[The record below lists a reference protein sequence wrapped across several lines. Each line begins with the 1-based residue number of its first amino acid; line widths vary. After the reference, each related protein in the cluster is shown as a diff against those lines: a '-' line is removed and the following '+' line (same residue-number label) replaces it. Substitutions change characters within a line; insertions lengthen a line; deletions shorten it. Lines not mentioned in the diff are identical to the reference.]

1 LANLAGTSGSLQF
14 DPTMGFQDP
23 ALVASI
29 LASAVDV
36 TILMTAEGI
45 ICDQVLAASEMPRS
59 MFTGWP
65 GKSLADTVTVESR
78 IKIEQL
84 LGEAGNGN
92 PRWRQVNHPMVGGL
106 DIPISYSAVKAG
118 PNGHIIAIGRD
129 MSTVSQLQ
137 QRLLSAE
144 QAVEQ
149 EYQRL
154 RNSETRFRVL
164 LQSATDAIMIV
175 DARSGRVAE
184 CNPASSALLGRP
196 LKRIEGAMLED
207 VFTADDWAS
216 IKIALDIL
224 RNSGRSEDIVLRPS
238 EDRQQAVLSFS
249 MFRQENS
256 TYYLLRM
263 VPHAI
268 GISAVVLPKA
278 QSKVVKIISEMPDGF
293 IVTDTD
299 MKVLT
304 ANAAFLE
311 LVQLASEEQARG
323 ISLDTWL
330 GRRGVDVSQM
340 VSQLKD
346 KGEIR
351 NFHTIVRGQFGAVE
365 DVEVSAV
372 AVMEG
377 ETPCFGFAL
386 HHVSRQA
393 ANTNSKKQDQG
404 LLRSVDEFTK
414 LVGKVPLK
422 ELVRESTDIIER
434 LCIEAAL
441 QMNGDNRA
449 NAAEMLGLSRQSL
462 YVKLHRYGIDD
473 MGLSESSN

>member
-1 LANLAGTSGSLQF
+1 MGIFDGSAGILQN
-14 DPTMGFQDP
+14 DPSMGLQDP
-23 ALVASI
+23 AVVASI

-36 TILMTAEGI
+36 TVLMTRDGI
-45 ICDQVLAASEMPRS
+45 ICDQVIAGPDLPRS
-59 MFTGWP
+59 LFTGWP
-65 GKSLADTVTVESR
+65 GKSLSDTVTVESR
-78 IKIEQL
+78 SKIEQL
-84 LGEAGNGN
+84 IGEAGNGM
-92 PRWRQVNHPMVGGL
+92 PLRWRQVNHPMHGEV

-129 MSTVSQLQ
+129 MSNVSKLQ
-137 QRLLSAE
+137 RRLLSAE

-175 DARSGRVAE
+175 DARTGRVAE
-184 CNPASSALLGRP
+184 CNLASATLLGRQF
-196 LKRIEGAMLED
+196 KRIEGAIIED
-207 VFTADDWAS
+207 VFSPEDWAVV
-216 IKIALDIL
+216 KVALDSL
-224 RNSGRSEDIVLRPS
+224 RNAGRTEDIVLSPS
-238 EDRQQAVLSFS
+238 EERQQAVLSFS

-256 TYYLLRM
+256 TYFLLRM
-263 VPHAI
+263 VPHAV
-268 GISAVVLPKA
+268 GTSAVVLPKA

-293 IVTDTD
+293 VVTDIELNI
-299 MKVLT
+299 LT
-304 ANAAFLE
+304 ANSAFLE
-311 LVQLASEEQARG
+311 FVQLASEEQARG
-323 ISLDTWL
+323 MNLDNWL
-330 GRRGVDVSQM
+330 GRRGVDVGMM
-340 VSQLKD
+340 VSQLQD

-372 AVMEG
+372 AVTEG

-386 HHVSRQA
+386 HHVSRQKL
-393 ANTNSKKQDQG
+393 NTSKQDQG

-473 MGLSESSN
+473 VATNELSN

>member
-1 LANLAGTSGSLQF
+1 MSASTSSSLQF
-14 DPTMGFQDP
+14 DPAMGLQDP

-29 LASAVDV
+29 LATAVDV
-36 TILMTAEGI
+36 TILMTADGI
-45 ICDQVLAASEMPRS
+45 ICDQVLAGSEMPRS
-59 MFTGWP
+59 LFMGWP
-65 GKSLADTVTVESR
+65 GKALSDTVTIESR
-78 IKIEQL
+78 SKIEQL
-84 LGEAGNGN
+84 IGEAGNGT
-92 PRWRQVNHPMVGGL
+92 PRWRQVNHPVHGGL
-106 DIPISYSAVKAG
+106 DIPISYSALKAG
-118 PNGHIIAIGRD
+118 PHGHIIAIGRD
-129 MSTVSQLQ
+129 MSSVSQLQ

-175 DARSGRVAE
+175 DARTARVAE
-184 CNPASSALLGRP
+184 CNPASAMILGRS
-196 LKRIEGAMLED
+196 LKRIEGANLDD
-207 VFTADDWAS
+207 VFSAEDWAL
-216 IKIALDIL
+216 IKVSLEGL
-224 RNSGRSEDIVLRPS
+224 RTTGRTDDIVLRPS
-238 EDRQQAVLSFS
+238 EDQQQAVLSFS
-249 MFRQENS
+249 MFRQESS

-268 GISAVVLPKA
+268 GVSAVVLPKA

-299 MKVLT
+299 MKILT
-304 ANAAFLE
+304 ANSAFLE

-323 ISLDTWL
+323 MSLETWL
-330 GRRGVDVSQM
+330 GRRGIDIGQM

-372 AVMEG
+372 SVMEG
-377 ETPCFGFAL
+377 ETPCFGFSL

-393 ANTNSKKQDQG
+393 ANSNKKQDQG

-449 NAAEMLGLSRQSL
+449 GAAEMLGLSRQSL
-462 YVKLHRYGIDD
+462 YVKLHRYGIDE
-473 MGLSESSN
+473 MGLPETSN

>member
-1 LANLAGTSGSLQF
+1 MSAMSVDPAIVLQ
-14 DPTMGFQDP
+14 DPTI
-23 ALVASI
+23 VASI
-29 LASAVDV
+29 LAAAVDV
-36 TILMTAEGI
+36 TVLMTPDGV
-45 ICDQVLAASEMPRS
+45 ICDQVIAGPELPRNL
-59 MFTGWP
+59 FTGWP
-65 GKSLADTVTVESR
+65 GKSLSDTVTVESR
-78 IKIEQL
+78 PKIEQL
-84 LGEAGNGN
+84 LGEATGGLP
-92 PRWRQVNHPMVGGL
+92 PRWRQVNHPLHGEL
-106 DIPISYSAVKAG
+106 DIPISYSAVRAG
-118 PNGHIIAIGRD
+118 PQGHIIAIGRD
-129 MSTVSQLQ
+129 MSNMSKLQ
-137 QRLLSAE
+137 KRLLSAE

-184 CNPASSALLGRP
+184 CNPASATLLGRQ
-196 LKRIEGAMLED
+196 LKRVQGASLED
-207 VFTADDWAS
+207 VFNADDW
-216 IKIALDIL
+216 KVVKVALESL
-224 RNSGRSEDIVLRPS
+224 RNNGRTDEIVLMPS
-238 EDRQQAVLSFS
+238 EERQQAVLSFS
-249 MFRQENS
+249 MFRQENA
-256 TYYLLRM
+256 TYFLLRM
-263 VPHAI
+263 VPHAV
-268 GISAVVLPKA
+268 GNSAVVLPKA

-293 IVTDTD
+293 VVTDTEL
-299 MKVLT
+299 KVLT

-323 ISLDTWL
+323 MSLENWL
-330 GRRGVDVSQM
+330 GRRGVDVGMM
-340 VSQLKD
+340 VSQLQD

-351 NFHTIVRGQFGAVE
+351 NFHTIVRGQFGSVE

-372 AVMEG
+372 AVTEG

-386 HHVSRQA
+386 HHVSRQKA
-393 ANTNSKKQDQG
+393 AVNNKQDQG

-449 NAAEMLGLSRQSL
+449 GAAEMLGLSRQSL

-473 MGLSESSN
+473 MGGNETSN

>member
-1 LANLAGTSGSLQF
+1 MTINVGSSSYLPY
-14 DPTMGFQDP
+14 DPAMGLQDP

-36 TILMTAEGI
+36 TILMNSEGV
-45 ICDQVLAASEMPRS
+45 ICDQVIAGADLPRN

-65 GKSLADTVTVESR
+65 GKSMYETVTVESR
-78 IKIEQL
+78 SKIEQL
-84 LGEAGNGN
+84 LGEAGNGM
-92 PRWRQVNHPMVGGL
+92 PRWRQVNHPLLGGL
-106 DIPISYSAVKAG
+106 DVPISYSAVKAG
-118 PNGHIIAIGRD
+118 PQGHIIAIGRD

-164 LQSATDAIMIV
+164 LQSATDAIIIV

-184 CNPASSALLGRP
+184 CNPASANLLGRS
-196 LKRIEGAMLED
+196 LKRIEGANFED
-207 VFTADDWAS
+207 IFAPEDWADV
-216 IKIALDIL
+216 KVALENL
-224 RNSGRSEDIVLRPS
+224 RNAGRTEDIVLRPS
-238 EDRQQAVLSFS
+238 QDRQQAVLSFS

-263 VPHAI
+263 VPHAV
-268 GISAVVLPKA
+268 GTSAVILPKA

-299 MKVLT
+299 MKILT
-304 ANAAFLE
+304 ANSAFLE

-323 ISLDTWL
+323 MTLDNWL
-330 GRRGVDVSQM
+330 GRRGVDVGLM
-340 VSQLKD
+340 VSQLEL

-372 AVMEG
+372 AVTEG
-377 ETPCFGFAL
+377 ETPCFGFSL
-386 HHVSRQA
+386 HHVSRQK
-393 ANTNSKKQDQG
+393 ANNTKQDQS

-449 NAAEMLGLSRQSL
+449 GAAEMLGLSRQSL

-473 MGLSESSN
+473 MGLTETAN

>member
-1 LANLAGTSGSLQF
+1 
-14 DPTMGFQDP
+14 MGLQDP
-23 ALVASI
+23 AIVASI

-36 TILMTAEGI
+36 TVLMTPDGV
-45 ICDQVLAASEMPRS
+45 ICDQVIAGPSLPSNL
-59 MFTGWP
+59 FTGWP
-65 GKSLADTVTVESR
+65 GKALSDTVTVESR
-78 IKIEQL
+78 SKIEQL
-84 LGEAGNGN
+84 LGEVGNGML
-92 PRWRQVNHPMVGGL
+92 PRWRQVNHPLRGEV

-118 PNGHIIAIGRD
+118 PHGHIIAIGRD
-129 MSTVSQLQ
+129 MSGVSKLQ
-137 QRLLSAE
+137 KRLLSAE

-175 DARSGRVAE
+175 DARTGRVAE
-184 CNPASSALLGRP
+184 CNPASATLLGRQ
-196 LKRIEGAMLED
+196 LKRIENANIDD
-207 VFTADDWAS
+207 VFSPEDWS
-216 IKIALDIL
+216 VVKTALDSL
-224 RNSGRSEDIVLRPS
+224 RTTGHTEDIVLNPS
-238 EDRQQAVLSFS
+238 EERQQAVLSFS

-256 TYYLLRM
+256 TYFLLRM
-263 VPHAI
+263 VPHAV
-268 GISAVVLPKA
+268 GTSAVVLPKA

-293 IVTDTD
+293 VVTDTD
-299 MKVLT
+299 LKVLT
-304 ANAAFLE
+304 ANSAFLE

-323 ISLDTWL
+323 MSLDNWL
-330 GRRGVDVSQM
+330 GRRGVDVSMM
-340 VSQLKD
+340 VSQLQE

-351 NFHTIVRGQFGAVE
+351 NFHTIVRGHFGAVE

-372 AVMEG
+372 AVTEG
-377 ETPCFGFAL
+377 ETPCYGFAL
-386 HHVSRQA
+386 HHVSRQKVH
-393 ANTNSKKQDQG
+393 TGKSDQG

-449 NAAEMLGLSRQSL
+449 GAAEMLGLSRQSL

-473 MGLSESSN
+473 LGVSETTN

>member
-1 LANLAGTSGSLQF
+1 MNIKAGTSSSLPF
-14 DPTMGFQDP
+14 NTATGLQDP
-23 ALVASI
+23 AVVASI

-45 ICDQVLAASEMPRS
+45 ICDQVIAGADLPRN

-65 GKSLADTVTVESR
+65 GKALSETVTVESR
-78 IKIEQL
+78 SKIEQL
-84 LGEAGNGN
+84 LSEAGNGK
-92 PRWRQVNHPMVGGL
+92 PRWRQVNHPLLGGL
-106 DIPISYSAVKAG
+106 DVPISYSAVKAG
-118 PNGHIIAIGRD
+118 PLGHIIAIGRD

-137 QRLLSAE
+137 ERLLSAE

-184 CNPASSALLGRP
+184 CNSASATLLGRT
-196 LKRIEGAMLED
+196 LKRIEGSNFED
-207 VFTADDWAS
+207 VFTPEDWSDVKVA
-216 IKIALDIL
+216 IDNL
-224 RNSGRSEDIVLRPS
+224 RNTGRTDDIVLRS
-238 EDRQQAVLSFS
+238 SQDRQQAVLSFS

-263 VPHAI
+263 VPHSV
-268 GISAVVLPKA
+268 GTSAVVMPKA

-299 MKVLT
+299 MKILT
-304 ANAAFLE
+304 ANSAFLD

-323 ISLDTWL
+323 MSLDNWL
-330 GRRGVDVSQM
+330 GRQGVDVGLM
-340 VSQLKD
+340 VSQLQA

-351 NFHTIVRGQFGAVE
+351 NFHTIVRGQFGSVE

-372 AVMEG
+372 SVTEG
-377 ETPCFGFAL
+377 ETPCFGFSL
-386 HHVSRQA
+386 HHISRKK
-393 ANTNSKKQDQG
+393 ANNTKQDQS
-404 LLRSVDEFTK
+404 LLRSVDDFTR

-449 NAAEMLGLSRQSL
+449 GAAEMLGLSRQSL

-473 MGLSESSN
+473 MGMPEIAN

>member
-1 LANLAGTSGSLQF
+1 MYAGASSSLHY
-14 DPTMGFQDP
+14 DPAIGLQDP
-23 ALVASI
+23 SLVASI
-29 LASAVDV
+29 LATAVDITV
-36 TILMTAEGI
+36 LMTAEGV
-45 ICDQVLAASEMPRS
+45 ICDQVLAAPDMPRS
-59 MFTGWP
+59 LFTGWP
-65 GKSLADTVTVESR
+65 GKSMSETVTIESR
-78 IKIEQL
+78 VKIEQL
-84 LGEAGNGN
+84 LGEAGNGT
-92 PRWRQVNHPMVGGL
+92 PRWRQVNHPVHGGL

-118 PNGHIIAIGRD
+118 PHGHIIAIGRD
-129 MSTVSQLQ
+129 MSTVAQLQ

-184 CNPASSALLGRP
+184 CNPASSALLNRP
-196 LKRIEGAMLED
+196 LKRIEGANIED
-207 VFTADDWAS
+207 IFEAEDWTT
-216 IKIALDIL
+216 IKLALDSL
-224 RNSGRSEDIVLRPS
+224 RNSGRTDDVVLRPS
-238 EDRQQAVLSFS
+238 KDRQQAVLSFS
-249 MFRQENS
+249 MFRQENT

-263 VPHAI
+263 VPHAV
-268 GISAVVLPKA
+268 GTSAVVLPKA

-299 MKVLT
+299 MKILT

-323 ISLDTWL
+323 MPLDMWL
-330 GRRGVDVSQM
+330 GRRGIDIGQM
-340 VSQLKD
+340 VVQLQN

-372 AVMEG
+372 SVMEG

-386 HHVSRQA
+386 HHVSRQT
-393 ANTNSKKQDQG
+393 ANTNKKQDQG

-449 NAAEMLGLSRQSL
+449 GAAEMLGLSRQSL

-473 MGLSESSN
+473 MTLAETAN

>member
-1 LANLAGTSGSLQF
+1 MASYSGASGSLHY
-14 DPTMGFQDP
+14 DPAIGLQDP
-23 ALVASI
+23 GLVASI
-29 LASAVDV
+29 LATAVDV
-36 TILMTAEGI
+36 TVLLTADGV
-45 ICDQVLAASEMPRS
+45 ICDQVLAAPDMPRN
-59 MFTGWP
+59 MFAGWP
-65 GKSLADTVTVESR
+65 GKALSDTVTVESR
-78 IKIEQL
+78 SKIEQL
-84 LGEAGNGN
+84 IGEAGNGK
-92 PRWRQVNHPMVGGL
+92 PRWRQVNHPMIGGL
-106 DIPISYSAVKAG
+106 DIPISYSAVRAG
-118 PNGHIIAIGRD
+118 PFGHIIAIGRD
-129 MSTVSQLQ
+129 LSTVSQLQ

-175 DARSGRVAE
+175 DARTGRVAE
-184 CNPASSALLGRP
+184 CNPASSTLLDRP
-196 LKRIEGAMLED
+196 LKRIEGANIED
-207 VFTADDWAS
+207 VFAAEDWAS
-216 IKIALDIL
+216 IKVALDGL
-224 RNSGRSEDIVLRPS
+224 RNSGKTDDIVLRPS
-238 EDRQQAVLSFS
+238 KDRQQAVLSFS
-249 MFRQENS
+249 MFRQES
-256 TYYLLRM
+256 ATYYLLRM
-263 VPHAI
+263 VPHSV
-268 GISAVVLPKA
+268 GVSAVVLPRA

-293 IVTDTD
+293 IVTDTN
-299 MKVLT
+299 MKILT

-323 ISLDTWL
+323 MSLDTWL
-330 GRRGVDVSQM
+330 GRRGVDVGQM
-340 VSQLKD
+340 VGQLKE

-351 NFHTIVRGQFGAVE
+351 NFHTIVRGQFGTLE

-377 ETPCFGFAL
+377 ETPCFGFSL

-393 ANTNSKKQDQG
+393 ANSNKKQDQG

-449 NAAEMLGLSRQSL
+449 GAAEMLGLSRQSL

-473 MGLSESSN
+473 MGLTETAN

>member
-1 LANLAGTSGSLQF
+1 MTSYASASSTPVY
-14 DPTMGFQDP
+14 DPAIGLQDP
-23 ALVASI
+23 GLVASI
-29 LASAVDV
+29 LSTAVDV
-36 TILMTAEGI
+36 TILMTGEGI
-45 ICDQVLAASEMPRS
+45 ICDQVLSAPEMPRS
-59 MFTGWP
+59 LFTGWP
-65 GKSLADTVTVESR
+65 GKALSDTVTIESR
-78 IKIEQL
+78 TKIEQL
-84 LGEAGNGN
+84 LGEAGNGA
-92 PRWRQVNHPMVGGL
+92 PRWRQVNHPMHGGL
-106 DIPISYSAVKAG
+106 DIPISYSMVKVG

-129 MSTVSQLQ
+129 MSTVAQLQ
-137 QRLLSAE
+137 HRLLSAE

-175 DARSGRVAE
+175 DARSGRIAE
-184 CNPASSALLGRP
+184 CNAASASLLSRP
-196 LKRIEGAMLED
+196 LKRIEGVGLED
-207 VFTADDWAS
+207 VFGADDWAS
-216 IKIALDIL
+216 IKTSLDHL
-224 RNSGRSEDIVLRPS
+224 RTAGRTEDIVLHPTA
-238 EDRQQAVLSFS
+238 ERQQAVLSFS

-268 GISAVVLPKA
+268 GTSAVVLPKA

-299 MKVLT
+299 MKILT
-304 ANAAFLE
+304 ANSAFLE

-330 GRRGVDVSQM
+330 GRRGIDIGQM
-340 VSQLKD
+340 ISQLQE

-351 NFHTIVRGQFGAVE
+351 NFHTIIRGQFGAVE

-372 AVMEG
+372 SVMEG

-386 HHVSRQA
+386 HHVSRQT
-393 ANTNSKKQDQG
+393 ANLKKQDQS

-473 MGLSESSN
+473 MGLTELAN

>member
-1 LANLAGTSGSLQF
+1 MNINTNSLSFLTSNAEIKL
-14 DPTMGFQDP
+14 QDP

-29 LASAVDV
+29 LSSAVDV
-36 TILMTAEGI
+36 TILMNAEGI
-45 ICDQVLAASEMPRS
+45 ICEQVIAGADLPRN

-65 GKSLADTVTVESR
+65 GKLMHDTVTVESR
-78 IKIEQL
+78 SKIQQL
-84 LGEAGNGN
+84 LGEAGNGM
-92 PRWRQVNHPMVGGL
+92 PRWRQVNHPLVGGL
-106 DIPISYSAVKAG
+106 DVPISYSAVKVG
-118 PNGHIIAIGRD
+118 PQGHIIAIGRD

-175 DARSGRVAE
+175 DARSGKVAE
-184 CNPASSALLGRP
+184 CNSASAALLGRT
-196 LKRIEGAMLED
+196 LKRIEGANFED
-207 VFTADDWAS
+207 VFAPEDWTE
-216 IKIALDIL
+216 IKVALENL
-224 RNSGRSEDIVLRPS
+224 RNAGRTDDIVLRPS
-238 EDRQQAVLSFS
+238 QDRQQAVLSFS

-263 VPHAI
+263 VPHAV
-268 GISAVVLPKA
+268 GTSAVVLPKA

-299 MKVLT
+299 MKILT
-304 ANAAFLE
+304 ANSAFLE

-323 ISLDTWL
+323 MSLDNWL
-330 GRRGVDVSQM
+330 GRRDVDLGM
-340 VSQLKD
+340 MASQLEA

-351 NFHTIVRGQFGAVE
+351 NFHTIVRGQFGSVE

-372 AVMEG
+372 AVTEG
-377 ETPCFGFAL
+377 ETPCFGFSL

-393 ANTNSKKQDQG
+393 TNNTKQDQS
-404 LLRSVDEFTK
+404 LLRSVDDFTR

-449 NAAEMLGLSRQSL
+449 GAAEMLGLSRQSL

-473 MGLSESSN
+473 MGITELSN

>member
-1 LANLAGTSGSLQF
+1 VNMQSGPSSSLPF
-14 DPTMGFQDP
+14 DPAIGLQDP
-23 ALVASI
+23 GLVASI
-29 LASAVDV
+29 LATAVDV

-45 ICDQVLAASEMPRS
+45 ICDQVFATSELPRNL
-59 MFTGWP
+59 FTGWP
-65 GKSLADTVTVESR
+65 GKSLTDTVTVESR
-78 IKIEQL
+78 PKIEQL
-84 LGEAGNGN
+84 LGEAGIGT
-92 PRWRQVNHPMVGGL
+92 PRWRQVNHPMHGGL
-106 DIPISYSAVKAG
+106 DFPISYSAVKAG
-118 PNGHIIAIGRD
+118 PHGHIIAIGRD
-129 MSTVSQLQ
+129 MSNVSKLQ

-175 DARSGRVAE
+175 DARNGRVVE
-184 CNPASSALLGRP
+184 CNPASANLLGRP
-196 LKRIEGAMLED
+196 LKRIEGAVLED
-207 VFTADDWAS
+207 VFSAEDWS
-216 IKIALDIL
+216 DVKVALESL
-224 RNSGRSEDIVLRPS
+224 RNSGKTDDIVLLPS
-238 EDRQQAVLSFS
+238 DDRQQAVLSFS

-268 GISAVVLPKA
+268 GTSAVVLPKA

-299 MKVLT
+299 MKILT
-304 ANAAFLE
+304 ANSAFLE

-323 ISLDTWL
+323 MSLDTWL
-330 GRRGVDVSQM
+330 GRRGVDIGQM
-340 VSQLKD
+340 VSQLQN

-372 AVMEG
+372 SVMEG

-386 HHVSRQA
+386 HHVSRQKV
-393 ANTNSKKQDQG
+393 NTSKQDQG

-449 NAAEMLGLSRQSL
+449 GAAEMLGLSRQSL

-473 MGLSESSN
+473 MGVSELSN

>member
-1 LANLAGTSGSLQF
+1 
-14 DPTMGFQDP
+14 
-23 ALVASI
+23 
-29 LASAVDV
+29 
-36 TILMTAEGI
+36 LMTPDGV
-45 ICDQVLAASEMPRS
+45 ICDQVLAASDLPRNL
-59 MFTGWP
+59 FTGWP
-65 GKSLADTVTVESR
+65 GKSFSETVTVESR
-78 IKIEQL
+78 PKIEQL
-84 LGEAGNGN
+84 LGEAGKGT

-118 PNGHIIAIGRD
+118 PHGHIIAIGRD

-164 LQSATDAIMIV
+164 LQSATDAILIV
-175 DARSGRVAE
+175 DARTGRVAE
-184 CNPASSALLGRP
+184 CNPASAILLNRT
-196 LKRIEGAMLED
+196 LKRIEGASIED
-207 VFTADDWAS
+207 VFSAQDWAA
-216 IKIALDIL
+216 IKMSLDGL
-224 RNSGRSEDIVLRPS
+224 RTAGRTDDIVLSPS
-238 EDRQQAVLSFS
+238 EDSQQAVLSFT
-249 MFRQENS
+249 MFRQES
-256 TYYLLRM
+256 TTYYLLRM

-268 GISAVVLPKA
+268 GTSAVVLPKA

-293 IVTDTD
+293 IVTDPQ

-304 ANAAFLE
+304 ANSAFLD
-311 LVQLASEEQARG
+311 LVQLASEEQVRG
-323 ISLDTWL
+323 MALDTWL
-330 GRRGVDVSQM
+330 GRRGVDVGQM
-340 VSQLKD
+340 VSQLQE

-351 NFHTIVRGQFGAVE
+351 NFHTIVRGQFGAIE

-372 AVMEG
+372 SVMES
-377 ETPCFGFAL
+377 ETPCFGFSL
-386 HHVSRQA
+386 RHVSRQRA
-393 ANTNSKKQDQG
+393 TASAKHDQG

-473 MGLSESSN
+473 IDLIETSN

>member
-1 LANLAGTSGSLQF
+1 LGIQDGSTNLLPNA
-14 DPTMGFQDP
+14 PAMGLQDP
-23 ALVASI
+23 AIVASI

-36 TILMTAEGI
+36 TVLMTPDGV
-45 ICDQVLAASEMPRS
+45 ICDQVIAGPSLPSNL
-59 MFTGWP
+59 FTGWP
-65 GKSLADTVTVESR
+65 GKALSDTVTVESR
-78 IKIEQL
+78 SKIEQL
-84 LGEAGNGN
+84 LGEVGNGML
-92 PRWRQVNHPMVGGL
+92 PRWRQVNHPLRGEV

-118 PNGHIIAIGRD
+118 PHGHIIAIGRD
-129 MSTVSQLQ
+129 MSGVSKLQ
-137 QRLLSAE
+137 KRLLSAE

-175 DARSGRVAE
+175 DARTGRVAE
-184 CNPASSALLGRP
+184 CNPASATLLGRQ
-196 LKRIEGAMLED
+196 LKRIENANIDD
-207 VFTADDWAS
+207 VFSPEDWS
-216 IKIALDIL
+216 VVKTALDSL
-224 RNSGRSEDIVLRPS
+224 RTTGHTEDIVLNPS
-238 EDRQQAVLSFS
+238 EERQQAVLSFS

-256 TYYLLRM
+256 TYFLLRM
-263 VPHAI
+263 VPHAV
-268 GISAVVLPKA
+268 GTSAVVLPKA

-293 IVTDTD
+293 VVTDTD
-299 MKVLT
+299 LKVLT
-304 ANAAFLE
+304 ANSAFLE

-323 ISLDTWL
+323 MSLDNWL
-330 GRRGVDVSQM
+330 GRRGVDVGMM
-340 VSQLKD
+340 VSQLQE

-351 NFHTIVRGQFGAVE
+351 NFHTIVRGHFGAVE

-372 AVMEG
+372 AVTEG
-377 ETPCFGFAL
+377 ETPCYGFAL
-386 HHVSRQA
+386 HHVSRQKVH
-393 ANTNSKKQDQG
+393 TGKPDQG

-449 NAAEMLGLSRQSL
+449 GAAEMLGLSRQSL

-473 MGLSESSN
+473 LGVSETTN